1 MRTSIDINCDC
12 GESFGNWKMGMD
24 EDVMPKITTANIA
37 CGFHGGDPVT
47 LLKTIQLAL
56 DNDVRIGC
64 HPGFPDLLGFGRRRM
79 SISAEDAYSYVVYQI
94 GAVQG
99 AVRALGG
106 RMTHVKFHGALHTM
120 AQTDEVLA
128 AAVCRAVVD
137 TMEQPPVVYF
147 VGPHE
152 LWVLPK
158 IAREMGIRMVAE
170 VYPDLSYDDAG
181 NVVVQRTKQMTQI
194 DHATSQLAGF
204 LDRGEVATEAG
215 GVLKL
220 DAETVCV
227 HGDGP
232 NALAVINAL
241 RDVIAERGLAISGLS
256 AAAA

>member
-1 MRTSIDINCDC
+1 MQQPIDINCDC

-24 EDVMPKITTANIA
+24 EEVMPKITTANIA
-37 CGFHGGDPVT
+37 CGFHGGDPIT

-64 HPGFPDLLGFGRRRM
+64 HPGFPDLLGFGRRCM
-79 SISAEDAYSYVVYQI
+79 TISAEDAYAYVVYQI

-120 AQTDEVLA
+120 LHTDDVLA
-128 AAVCRAVVD
+128 RAVCRAVVD
-137 TMEQPPVVYF
+137 TMEQAPVIYF
-147 VGPHE
+147 VGPHR
-152 LWVLPK
+152 LWVLPE
-158 IAREMGIRMVAE
+158 IAHEMGIRMVAE
-170 VYPDLSYDDAG
+170 VYPDLSYDDDG
-181 NVVVQRTKQMTQI
+181 NVVVQRIKQKTQI

-204 LDRGEVATEAG
+204 LDRGEVATQTG

-220 DAETVCV
+220 EAETVCV

-232 NALAVINAL
+232 NALAVIDAL
-241 RDVIAERGLAISGLS
+241 RSVMAERGIVARALI
-256 AAAA
+256 AADA

>member
-1 MRTSIDINCDC
+1 MRQLIDINCDC
-12 GESFGNWKMGMD
+12 GESFGNWQMGMD
-24 EDVMPKITTANIA
+24 EEVMPKITTANIA

-56 DNDVRIGC
+56 DHDVRIGC

-79 SISAEDAYSYVVYQI
+79 NISAEEAYSYVVYQI

-120 AQTDEVLA
+120 LQTDEVLA
-128 AAVCRAVVD
+128 KAVCRAVVD
-137 TMEQPPVVYF
+137 TMEQPPVIYF
-147 VGPHE
+147 VGPHAR
-152 LWVLPK
+152 WVLPK
-158 IAREMGIRMVAE
+158 TAHEMGIRMVAE

-181 NVVVQRTKQMTQI
+181 NVVIQRSKQKTPI
-194 DHATSQLAGF
+194 EHATSQLAGF
-204 LDRGEVATEAG
+204 LDRGEVATQTG

-220 DAETVCV
+220 EADTVCV

-232 NALAVINAL
+232 NAVAVIDAL
-241 RDVIAERGLAISGLS
+241 RDVIAQRGILTSALV
-256 AAAA
+256 AAAG